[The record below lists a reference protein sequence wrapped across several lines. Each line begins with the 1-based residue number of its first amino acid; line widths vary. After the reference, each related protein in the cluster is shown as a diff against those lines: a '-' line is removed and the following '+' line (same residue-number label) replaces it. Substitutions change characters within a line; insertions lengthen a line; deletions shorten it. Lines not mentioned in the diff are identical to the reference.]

1 MVRTPLK
8 IAAWRRSIRVARSQ
22 LRLLQIGK
30 LAGSIAIAALNILW
44 LGHGVLRSSP
54 PALRFA
60 AVALIC
66 YALTTLAEF
75 LWLLMTGPRFT
86 GFESP
91 TAPVAT
97 GEFESKDPLVDELK
111 TLAPLAL
118 REEALQ
124 LATQM
129 KSFEAG
135 SDREFVTTLASPPPV
150 LTGTEAERDEALD
163 RESAVLMER
172 HLGTWR
178 AYREKFYRP
187 ARAVRDELRRR
198 LGIRD
203 VRREPSIPALDEGI
217 LAGAKPITQAANYLA
232 ALARRLK

>member
-1 MVRTPLK
+1 MSPK
-8 IAAWRRSIRVARSQ
+8 IAALLRAIPAAWRQV
-22 LRLLQIGK
+22 RLLQPAKI
-30 LAGSIAIAALNILW
+30 AGSIAISALNILW
-44 LGHGVLRSSP
+44 HGHGVLRSSP
-54 PALRFA
+54 PAVRFA
-60 AVALIC
+60 AVAVIG
-66 YALTTLAEF
+66 YAVTTVAEF

-91 TAPVAT
+91 TGRPAT
-97 GEFESKDPLVDELK
+97 GEFESMDPLVDELR
-111 TLAPLAL
+111 TLPPLAL

-124 LATQM
+124 LATEM

-135 SDREFVTTLASPPPV
+135 SDREFVTTLASPPPA
-150 LTGTEAERDEALD
+150 LTATDAERDEALD

-178 AYREKFYRP
+178 AYREKFYRR

-203 VRREPSIPALDEGI
+203 ARREPNIPALDEGV

>member
-1 MVRTPLK
+1 MTISLK
-8 IAAWRRSIRVARSQ
+8 IAAWRRSIRGARGQ
-22 LRLLQIGK
+22 VRLLHIGK
-30 LAGSIAIAALNILW
+30 LAGAVAIAALNILW
-44 LGHGVLRSSP
+44 HGHGVLRSSP
-54 PALRFA
+54 PAVRFA
-60 AVALIC
+60 AVAVIC
-66 YALTTLAEF
+66 YALTTVAEF

-91 TAPVAT
+91 TGRPAT
-97 GEFESKDPLVDELK
+97 GEFESMEPLVDELR
-111 TLAPLAL
+111 TLPPLAL

-124 LATQM
+124 LATEM

-135 SDREFVTTLASPPPV
+135 SDREFVNTLASPPPAQA
-150 LTGTEAERDEALD
+150 GTDAERDEALD

-178 AYREKFYRP
+178 AYREQFYRP
-187 ARAVRDELRRR
+187 ARAVRNELRRR

-203 VRREPSIPALDEGI
+203 ARREPSIPALDEGV

>member
-1 MVRTPLK
+1 MVTISLK
-8 IAAWRRSIRVARSQ
+8 AAAWRRSIRAARSQ
-22 LRLLQIGK
+22 VRFLHIGK
-30 LAGSIAIAALNILW
+30 IAGSIAIAALNILW
-44 LGHGVLRSSP
+44 HGHGVLRSSP

-60 AVALIC
+60 AVAVIG
-66 YALTTLAEF
+66 YVLTTVAEF
-75 LWLLMTGPRFT
+75 VWLLMTGPKFT

-91 TAPVAT
+91 SPPAT
-97 GEFESKDPLVDELK
+97 GEFESMDPLADQLK
-111 TLAPLAL
+111 TLPPLAL

-124 LATQM
+124 LATEM

-135 SDREFVTTLASPPPV
+135 SDREFVTTLASQPPAV
-150 LTGTEAERDEALD
+150 TGTDAERDEALD

-187 ARAVRDELRRR
+187 ARALRDELRRR

-203 VRREPSIPALDEGI
+203 IRREPSIPALDEGV
-217 LAGAKPITQAANYLA
+217 LAGAKPITLAANYLA
-232 ALARRLK
+232 SLARRLK

>member
-1 MVRTPLK
+1 MVTTSLK
-8 IAAWRRSIRVARSQ
+8 IAAWRRSIRAARKQ
-22 LRLLQIGK
+22 VRFLNIGK
-30 LAGSIAIAALNILW
+30 IAGSIAIAALNILW
-44 LGHGVLRSSP
+44 HGHGVLRSSP
-54 PALRFA
+54 PGLRFA
-60 AVALIC
+60 AVAVIVF
-66 YALTTLAEF
+66 ALTTIAEF
-75 LWLLMTGPRFT
+75 VWLLMTGPRFT

-91 TAPVAT
+91 SPPAT
-97 GEFESKDPLVDELK
+97 GEFESMDPLADELK
-111 TLAPLAL
+111 TLPPLQL

-124 LATQM
+124 LATEM

-135 SDREFVTTLASPPPV
+135 SDREFVTTLASAPAAPA
-150 LTGTEAERDEALD
+150 GSDADEALD

-178 AYREKFYRP
+178 AYRETFYRP
-187 ARAVRDELRRR
+187 ARALRDELRRR

-203 VRREPSIPALDEGI
+203 VRREPSIPALDEGV

>member
-1 MVRTPLK
+1 MVTISLK
-8 IAAWRRSIRVARSQ
+8 IAAWRRSIRAARSQ
-22 LRLLQIGK
+22 VRFLHIGK
-30 LAGSIAIAALNILW
+30 IAGSIAIALLNILW
-44 LGHGVLRSSP
+44 RGHGVLRPSP

-60 AVALIC
+60 AVAVIVYL
-66 YALTTLAEF
+66 LTTVAEF

-91 TAPVAT
+91 SPPAT
-97 GEFESKDPLVDELK
+97 GEFESTDPLADELK
-111 TLAPLAL
+111 TLPPLAL

-124 LATQM
+124 LATEM

-135 SDREFVTTLASPPPV
+135 SDREFVATLTSPPAAV
-150 LTGTEAERDEALD
+150 AGSDADEALD

-178 AYREKFYRP
+178 AYRETFYRP
-187 ARAVRDELRRR
+187 ARAVRDELHRR

-203 VRREPSIPALDEGI
+203 VRREPSIPALDEGV
-217 LAGAKPITQAANYLA
+217 LAGARPITQAANYLA
-232 ALARRLK
+232 SLARRLK

>member
-1 MVRTPLK
+1 MVMISLK
-8 IAAWRRSIRVARSQ
+8 IAAWRRSIRAARSQ
-22 LRLLQIGK
+22 VRFLHIGK
-30 LAGSIAIAALNILW
+30 IAASIAIAALNILW
-44 LGHGVLRSSP
+44 HGHGVLRSSP

-60 AVALIC
+60 VVAVIG
-66 YALTTLAEF
+66 YSLTTVAEF

-91 TAPVAT
+91 TGPPPT
-97 GEFESKDPLVDELK
+97 GEFESLDPLVDELK
-111 TLAPLAL
+111 TLPPLAL

-124 LATQM
+124 LATEM

-135 SDREFVTTLASPPPV
+135 SDREFVTSLASPPPA
-150 LTGTEAERDEALD
+150 LAGKDADEALD

-178 AYREKFYRP
+178 AYKNKFYRP

-203 VRREPSIPALDEGI
+203 ARREPRIPALDEGV

-232 ALARRLK
+232 SLARRLK